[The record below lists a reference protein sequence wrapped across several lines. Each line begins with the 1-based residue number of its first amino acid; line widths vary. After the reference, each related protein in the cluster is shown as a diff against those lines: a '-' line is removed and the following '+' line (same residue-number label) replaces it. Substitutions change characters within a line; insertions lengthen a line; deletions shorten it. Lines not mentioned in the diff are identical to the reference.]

1 MENKEKNKS
10 IIVVLILFIVLT
22 LVFGGYILYDKV
34 ISNEN
39 NKIND
44 DTSGNQ
50 NNENLNK
57 TLENN
62 VYKILYD
69 NEKTYLAVKD
79 NSNYKVVYDL
89 GENIHYIGIYNNK
102 AYYSDT
108 SLKYIDLTDTNL
120 SEKVWLEIPQYD
132 CSNSTEHCEPINI
145 CNSKI
150 VDNTLYFN
158 TCSFA
163 AGRDDLDGLLSLDMN
178 ASQFKDYKKISP
190 LAEEWFVDEK
200 GENIYYLNF
209 YRDDNAVYK
218 YNISSSNVE
227 KLFNTTNDSDH
238 INYISDNVIYYNNT
252 KDELSLY
259 NVKTKAST
267 ILAKNLSEVTRFNG
281 SMWGICQ
288 VVGTNLYYYDSKDTI
303 MKYDSTNGNKTNYY
317 KIEDT
322 FYYRGYAFYDDN
334 TFEITYDCYKYNGN
348 DQGHTCNKTKDYI
361 YNNKIVDQFPTI
373 NVTMLDGSLKAF
385 TIADFQ

>member
-1 MENKEKNKS
+1 MENKGKKS
-10 IIVVLILFIVLT
+10 IIVVLILFILLT
-22 LVFGGYILYDKV
+22 LVFGGYILHDKV

-44 DTSGNQ
+44 DTSRNQ
-50 NNENLNK
+50 NNENLNEA
-57 TLENN
+57 LENN

-69 NEKTYLAVKD
+69 NGKTYLVVKD
-79 NSNYKVVYDL
+79 NSNYKVVYEL

-102 AYYSDT
+102 VYYSDT

-120 SEKVWLEIPQYD
+120 SEKEWLEIPQYD
-132 CSNSTEHCEPINI
+132 CSNSTELCELMPNTI
-145 CNSKI
+145 CDSKI
-150 VDNTLYFN
+150 VDNTLYFK
-158 TCSFA
+158 TCSFGG
-163 AGRDDLDGLLSLDMN
+163 GRDDLDGLLSLDMN

-190 LAEEWFVDEK
+190 LAREWFVDEK

-209 YRDDNAVYK
+209 YYRDNAVYK

-227 KLFNTTNDSDH
+227 KLFNTTNYLDH

-252 KDELSLY
+252 KYELSLY

-267 ILAKNLSEVTRFNG
+267 ILAKNLSENG

-288 VVGTNLYYYDSKDTI
+288 VVGTNLYYYDGKDTI
-303 MKYDSTNGNKTNYY
+303 MKYDSTNNNKTNYY

-322 FYYRGYAFYDDN
+322 FHYKGYTFYDDN
-334 TFEITYDCYKYNGN
+334 TFKITYDCNKYNGN
-348 DQGHTCNKTKDYI
+348 DQGHTCNKTGDYI